1 MASYRIE
8 WKRSAAKELQSLPAS
23 MIARVV
29 EAVTSLADN
38 PFPHGVT
45 KLVGS
50 EQTYRIRV
58 GDYRIVYSVY
68 QAALIVEVVRVAH
81 RRDVYR

>member
-8 WKRSAAKELQSLPAS
+8 WKRSAAKELQSLPAA
-23 MIARVV
+23 MIRRIV
-29 EAVTSLADN
+29 EAVTPLADN
-38 PFPHGVT
+38 PFPHGAT

-68 QAALIVEVVRVAH
+68 QSALIVEIVRVAH
-81 RRDVYR
+81 RREVYR

>member
-8 WKRSAAKELQSLPAS
+8 WKRSAAKELQSLPPEIIRRILS
-23 MIARVV
+23 IVDR
-29 EAVTSLADN
+29 LADS
-38 PFPHGVT
+38 PVPHGSI
-45 KLVGS
+45 KLTGS

-58 GDYRIVYSVY
+58 GDYRIVYSIY
-68 QAALIVEVVRVAH
+68 QTLLVIEIVRVAH

>member
-8 WKRSAAKELQSLPAS
+8 WKRSAAKELQSLPPEVIRRILS
-23 MIARVV
+23 IV
-29 EAVTSLADN
+29 ERLSGSPV
-38 PFPHGVT
+38 PHGAI
-45 KLVGS
+45 KLTGS

-58 GDYRIVYSVY
+58 GDYRIVYSIY
-68 QAALIVEVVRVAH
+68 QAVLMIEIVRVAH